1 MSKPKNIVI
10 IGAGLSSLYAA
21 CKLSN
26 AGHSVE
32 VFEKNSMAG
41 GRSQTFSEMGFQ
53 FDMGPSWYWM
63 PELIDN
69 LFEELEENRSDYFK
83 LTRLSPSYRVFWNES
98 TPNDIP
104 VDKDAL
110 FEMFDG
116 FEQDGAKKL
125 SAFLADAKLKYDIS
139 VSDFLENPGLKISEL
154 LKPSLFR
161 KALKLDILKSVEKD
175 ICKRFTSKK
184 ARSILTFP
192 SLFLGAMPN
201 KIPSLYSMMNHADLS
216 LGTWYPENGMNS
228 LAKALEAIALKNG
241 VTFHYNSPVDRIP
254 VENNSATG
262 ITVNGE
268 FKSFDTIISGADYH
282 HTEQFLLEK
291 KFRKYDSKYW
301 NTRKMA
307 PSSLIFYLGIDKKV
321 DDLIHHN
328 LFFDEDLDLHGK
340 EIYENP
346 SWPVKPLF
354 YVCCPS
360 KTDLDVAPEGME
372 NLFILIPIAPDLE
385 DTEEIR
391 SYYYDL
397 ILKRIEQRT
406 GHSIK
411 ENVIYKRSFCVSDF
425 KTEYNSFKG
434 NAYGLA
440 NTLMQTANLKPKIKS
455 KLNNMY
461 YCGQLTVPGPGI
473 PPALISGKI
482 VANQIINN
490 L

>member
-1 MSKPKNIVI
+1 MNKIGI

-21 CKLSN
+21 CKLSH

-32 VFEKNSMAG
+32 LFEKNSMAG
-41 GRSQTFSEMGFQ
+41 GRSQTFSEKGFQ

-69 LFEELEENRSDYFK
+69 LFKELDENRADYFQ

-98 TPNDIP
+98 SPTDIP
-104 VDKDAL
+104 ANKEEL
-110 FEMFDG
+110 FELFDR
-116 FEQDGAKKL
+116 FEKDGAKKL
-125 SAFLADAKLKYDIS
+125 SAFLDDAKLKYDIS
-139 VSDFLENPGLKISEL
+139 VSDFLENPGLKLGEL

-161 KALKLDILKSVEKD
+161 KALKLDVFKSVEKD

-201 KIPSLYSMMNHADLS
+201 KIPALYSMMNHADLS

-228 LAKALEAIALKNG
+228 LAKALESIAVKNG
-241 VTFHYNSPVDRIP
+241 VVFHYNCP
-254 VENNSATG
+254 VEGITVKNKLATG
-262 ITVNGE
+262 VTVNGE
-268 FKSFDTIISGADYH
+268 FKAFDTIVSGADYH
-282 HTEQFLLEK
+282 HTEQILLDKE
-291 KFRKYDSKYW
+291 FRKYNTKYW
-301 NTRKMA
+301 DSRKMA
-307 PSSLIFYLGIDKKV
+307 PSSLIFYLGINKKV
-321 DDLIHHN
+321 EGLIHHN

-346 SWPVKPLF
+346 AWPVKPLF

-360 KTDLDVAPEGME
+360 ITDVNVAPDGME
-372 NLFILIPIAPDLE
+372 NLFILIPIATDLE
-385 DTEEIR
+385 DSEEIR
-391 SYYYDL
+391 SHYYNLVMD
-397 ILKRIEQRT
+397 RIEQRT

-411 ENVIYKRSFCVSDF
+411 ENVIFKRSFCVSDF

-440 NTLMQTANLKPKIKS
+440 NTLLQTANLKPKIKT
-455 KLNNMY
+455 KLKNMY

-482 VANQIINN
+482 VAKQIINN